1 MESVD
6 CQGVLDDGFGAAWVA
21 GDRAVEDWLGGFA
34 TVHGIGDGVGLPF
47 VGVPGAADS
56 AGELGATALLN
67 DVGGFVRGEF
77 YIRFAAET
85 DPIAGG
91 VRECAHARVGVRGG
105 AANLCSSGADIV
117 AAEGT
122 LNSVKMG
129 QRLARACY
137 TGSRGA
143 VNGSSLTTGRL
154 LVLDLFV
161 LFFACGAFLLD
172 LMIGVRL
179 FFTFLA
185 TLFTFAGRKP
195 PQSHLN
201 WTPEFSLAPA
211 AIFF

>member
-77 YIRFAAET
+77 YIRFAAAT

-105 AANLCSSGADIV
+105 AECGGAGR
-117 AAEGT
+117 AFGEGVGGGFAG
-122 LNSVKMG
+122 L
-129 QRLARACY
+129 
-137 TGSRGA
+137 
-143 VNGSSLTTGRL
+143 
-154 LVLDLFV
+154 
-161 LFFACGAFLLD
+161 LFFFRLGGEDAFHQD
-172 LMIGVRL
+172 ISSTG
-179 FFTFLA
+179 
-185 TLFTFAGRKP
+185 
-195 PQSHLN
+195 
-201 WTPEFSLAPA
+201 
-211 AIFF
+211 I

>member
-105 AANLCSSGADIV
+105 APNPCPRGAGMWP
-117 AAEGT
+117 AEGT
-122 LNSVKMG
+122 WNSVKMG
-129 QRLARACY
+129 RRWAAACD
-137 TGSRGA
+137 TGWPGA
-143 VNGSSLTTGRL
+143 VK
-154 LVLDLFV
+154 
-161 LFFACGAFLLD
+161 GA
-172 LMIGVRL
+172 IV
-179 FFTFLA
+179 
-185 TLFTFAGRKP
+185 
-195 PQSHLN
+195 
-201 WTPEFSLAPA
+201 TPG
-211 AIFF
+211 